1 MKSRH
6 PVRPRVLSTLT
17 MSLLLFLVACSQ
29 TPEFVETTPA
39 ISPQQIVI
47 VYSEAV
53 NGELGS
59 LPGSVVIPLAAGVNR
74 ILGTIEA
81 TPGSQ
86 QDTFTISLPALHL
99 LTDLSYSRD
108 AFADGSMVTFGFDSC
123 PSFFPNTTNQSLD
136 HAFNP
141 AVTGSKCVSIL
152 TDFNIAGRA
161 WMVDFTVFQQA
172 GLTIDDVAQA
182 EDDSGT
188 TTFTFP
194 VTLDIAVPGGFTV
207 DFSTSSGSAL
217 DGDDFTGA
225 SSTLTFVGTAGEVQ
239 IVEVEVNGDE
249 LVELDETFTVT
260 LSNPSSRSVDFL
272 DGTGLGTIQ
281 NNDAATLSIGDE
293 TRAEGDSGL
302 SDFKFAVTLD
312 QPVDVDVTVQI
323 SSSND
328 SADGSDFQPVSS
340 QLLFSAGAA
349 TAFDATAQVTGD
361 TLGEFDETFFMN
373 LALVAAGGRDV
384 AIADSQGLGTILNDD
399 AALNVALG
407 PNSPNTVQAQSG
419 DTDVAVLQA
428 ALSVPTASADV
439 SVTGATLAISQ
450 PAPAPLATLS
460 HADGVAAVNVHHA
473 VDGDGAV
480 GPGDTLLASSTAFD
494 EVNGT
499 LDAPFDTP
507 LMIPAGNEAQLL
519 VSYDFEAPTA
529 ALTFGLLAALLLPAG
544 LWLRRQR
551 RHSVVGI
558 ALLLTLTLL
567 LTACPMTPGVTREYQ
582 TSLTELTTAVD
593 PANLSLTGLPLAGA
607 EVTVSE

>member
-1 MKSRH
+1 M
-6 PVRPRVLSTLT
+6 
-17 MSLLLFLVACSQ
+17 
-29 TPEFVETTPA
+29 
-39 ISPQQIVI
+39 
-47 VYSEAV
+47 
-53 NGELGS
+53 NG
-59 LPGSVVIPLAAGVNR
+59 V
-74 ILGTIEA
+74 
-81 TPGSQ
+81 
-86 QDTFTISLPALHL
+86 
-99 LTDLSYSRD
+99 
-108 AFADGSMVTFGFDSC
+108 
-123 PSFFPNTTNQSLD
+123 
-136 HAFNP
+136 
-141 AVTGSKCVSIL
+141 
-152 TDFNIAGRA
+152 
-161 WMVDFTVFQQA
+161 
-172 GLTIDDVAQA
+172 
-182 EDDSGT
+182 
-188 TTFTFP
+188 
-194 VTLDIAVPGGFTV
+194 
-207 DFSTSSGSAL
+207 
-217 DGDDFTGA
+217 
-225 SSTLTFVGTAGEVQ
+225 
-239 IVEVEVNGDE
+239 E
-249 LVELDETFTVT
+249 LVELDETFAVT
-260 LSNPSSRSVDFL
+260 LSNPSSRSVEEV

-281 NNDAATLSIGDE
+281 NDDAAALSIGDE

-349 TAFDATAQVTGD
+349 FDATAQVTGD

-384 AIADSQGLGTILNDD
+384 AIADSQGLDTILNDD

-439 SVTGATLAISQ
+439 SVIGATLAISQ

-460 HADGVAAVNVHHA
+460 HADGVAAVNVHHV

-494 EVNGT
+494 EVSGT

-529 ALTFGLLAALLLPAG
+529 ALTFGLLATLLLPAG